1 MRAGE
6 TEWGGKR
13 TPQLYERRINLVK
26 LSQRGQRGGK
36 GVGKVAKVWHTHVS
50 YTSPAIY
57 WSIFSWKK
65 ELPFTQDLT
74 GIHRRVPTRASV
86 WLLQSGLNITVTL
99 ILKKTITMNISIKKF
114 KSTLEKRYYTRGSK
128 RNFCIPPNIIH
139 LETACLVQISWKFI
153 QRSGTLVQTSC

>member
-1 MRAGE
+1 MDLPPILWEISVVRAGE
-6 TEWGGKR
+6 TEWGMR
-13 TPQLYERRINLVK
+13 TPQLCERSTNLIK

-99 ILKKTITMNISIKKF
+99 ILKKPSQWTYLLKN
-114 KSTLEKRYYTRGSK
+114 LNQHSK
-128 RNFCIPPNIIH
+128 RDTIR
-139 LETACLVQISWKFI
+139 AVQNATFVYPLI
-153 QRSGTLVQTSC
+153 